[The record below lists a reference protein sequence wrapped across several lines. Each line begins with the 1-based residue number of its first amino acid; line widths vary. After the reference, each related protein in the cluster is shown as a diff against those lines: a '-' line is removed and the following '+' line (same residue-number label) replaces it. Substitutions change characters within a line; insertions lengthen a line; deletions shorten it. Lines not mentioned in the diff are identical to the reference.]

1 MTLVAQIS
9 SLATRT
15 GQEFKTVRAELSTGL
30 SGKSNTEHTHVIGD
44 VTSLQAALDAKLALA
59 GGTLTDGASIVV
71 GAITGTK
78 IGTATT
84 QKLGF
89 FNATPI
95 VQPAATTDLGTVLS
109 GLGLRAAGTA
119 YPITTSGAV
128 SLTSASNVIVSART
142 SKAIPAILT
151 AATTL
156 TNTSSE
162 IQNADATTA
171 PFNITLPTASLTVGQ
186 HFTIK
191 KIDASANAVTIV
203 GTIDG
208 VANTV
213 LSRQNEAVTLVA
225 TTATGTW
232 RVINRLQSVT
242 TLIGTTATG
251 QSLMTAADAAVVR
264 AISGAVATDDPRL
277 SDARTPTAHTHP
289 ATGISDSTA
298 TGRAVLTATDAT
310 AARIA
315 IGAGTSSLALGTT
328 SSTAKAGDYVPAWA
342 EITSK
347 PATFPPTIGSTATTA
362 VAGNDPRLT
371 DARTPTAHTH
381 VIGDV
386 TGLQT
391 ALDGKVATSALTNRV
406 YGTDGAGEQQA
417 FQWSIDPVAYTM
429 PARRDNG
436 QVGTGTATNNDD
448 AVPLSQMNTA
458 LAGKSNTG
466 HTHLWAD
473 ITDKPT
479 TFAPTAH
486 THTAS
491 QISDSTATG
500 RSVLTATDAT
510 AARTAIGAGTS
521 SLALGTTSTTAK
533 AGDYQPTWA
542 QVTSKPTAFA
552 PIIGS
557 GAADAVAG
565 NDPRLTDARTPTT
578 HTHTASQISDSTAV
592 GRSLVTAADAAV
604 ARTAIGAV
612 QKPATQVSGSGI
624 PWASEM
630 IINSGALANG
640 YNDGDGGVLVDK
652 QIILRQ
658 VCWRIAA
665 HNVNIGGSG
674 NMQIDWYQATPTT
687 EPGTLIATTQVAA
700 GQHDVVVTL
709 VTPYTVPIN
718 TVLRAKFTM
727 GSTTVASKSHIQWRG
742 DIDVN

>member
-30 SGKSNTEHTHVIGD
+30 SGKSNTGHTHVIGD
-44 VTSLQAALDAKLALA
+44 VTSLQA
-59 GGTLTDGASIVV
+59 
-71 GAITGTK
+71 
-78 IGTATT
+78 
-84 QKLGF
+84 
-89 FNATPI
+89 
-95 VQPAATTDLGTVLS
+95 
-109 GLGLRAAGTA
+109 
-119 YPITTSGAV
+119 
-128 SLTSASNVIVSART
+128 
-142 SKAIPAILT
+142 
-151 AATTL
+151 
-156 TNTSSE
+156 
-162 IQNADATTA
+162 
-171 PFNITLPTASLTVGQ
+171 
-186 HFTIK
+186 
-191 KIDASANAVTIV
+191 
-203 GTIDG
+203 
-208 VANTV
+208 
-213 LSRQNEAVTLVA
+213 
-225 TTATGTW
+225 
-232 RVINRLQSVT
+232 
-242 TLIGTTATG
+242 
-251 QSLMTAADAAVVR
+251 
-264 AISGAVATDDPRL
+264 
-277 SDARTPTAHTHP
+277 
-289 ATGISDSTA
+289 
-298 TGRAVLTATDAT
+298 
-310 AARIA
+310 
-315 IGAGTSSLALGTT
+315 
-328 SSTAKAGDYVPAWA
+328 
-342 EITSK
+342 
-347 PATFPPTIGSTATTA
+347 
-362 VAGNDPRLT
+362 
-371 DARTPTAHTH
+371 
-381 VIGDV
+381 
-386 TGLQT
+386 

-406 YGTDGAGEQQA
+406 YGTDGAGAQQA
-417 FQWSIDPVAYTM
+417 FQWSNDPVAYTM

-500 RSVLTATDAT
+500 RSVLTATDAA

-542 QVTSKPTAFA
+542 QVTGKPTTFA

-557 GAADAVAG
+557 GAADAVAGNDPRLTDARTPTAHTHTASQISDSSTVGRSVLTAADAAAARTAIGAGTSNLALGTTSTTAKAGDYQPTWAQVTGKPTTFAPIIGSGASDAVAG

-592 GRSLVTAADAAV
+592 GRSLVTAADAAA

-658 VCWRIAA
+658 VCWRIASPTA
-665 HNVNIGGSG
+665 TIGGSG
-674 NMQIDWYQATPTT
+674 NMQIDWYQATPTI

-727 GSTTVASKSHIQWRG
+727 GTTTVASKSHIQWRG